1 MALSWDEIV
10 ERGKQHNKTVIC
22 EVEKR
27 GRSRDRYFLIKCNI
41 CGLKRETDVHT
52 FFRCSRC
59 YHKLRNNKEI
69 KKLDFIHKAKTKNG
83 DKFDYSLIECF
94 DSKSNV
100 KIICN
105 NCKKVFH
112 QLPDRH
118 LDSYGCIC
126 YKRQFYKEK
135 FLKSCQE
142 KYGNKF
148 NYDLIEYNGMKSKL
162 KILCNKCNKVFEQ
175 RASSH
180 LIDSRGCPLC
190 AVIGRTHSLEDF
202 CNLAKKR
209 HGSKYDYSFVEYVNS
224 FTKIKILCESCNN
237 IFEQKPCNHLSG
249 KGCPGCV
256 GSKGSESKGENRVAK
271 YLSKNNIKFIK
282 NKTFKTLKDKGYLK
296 PDFYLSELNL
306 FIEYDGEGHYFPCFG
321 YTPEERQKNLED
333 TQRRDKIKN
342 EWARKNNIPLLRIP
356 YWDYDRIEELIE
368 AFILQHT
375 RKKETKQ
382 LVLEM

>member
-1 MALSWDEIV
+1 MLSWEEIV
-10 ERGKQHNKTVIC
+10 KRGKQHNKTVIC
-22 EVEKR
+22 EVEKN
-27 GRSRDRYFLIKCNI
+27 GRSRHRYFEIKCNI
-41 CGLKRETDVHT
+41 CGLERQTDVAT
-52 FFRCSRC
+52 FFECSRC
-59 YHKLRNNKEI
+59 IHNLKNEQ
-69 KKLDFIHKAKTKNG
+69 KKLDFILKAKIKNG

-135 FLKSCQE
+135 FLKLCQE
-142 KYGNKF
+142 KHGNKF
-148 NYDLIEYNGMKSKL
+148 NYDLIEYNAMKLKL
-162 KILCNKCNKVFEQ
+162 KILCNQCNKVFEQ

-180 LIDSRGCPLC
+180 LHDSRGCPLC

-224 FTKIKILCESCNN
+224 FTKIKILCKSCNN

-282 NKTFKTLKDKGYLK
+282 NKTFKTLKDKSYLK
-296 PDFYLSELNL
+296 PDFYLTSDNL
-306 FIEYDGEGHYFPCFG
+306 LIEYDGEGHYFSCFG
-321 YTPEERQKNLED
+321 STPQEKQKNLEGC
-333 TQRRDKIKN
+333 QRRDKIKN
-342 EWARKNNIPLLRIP
+342 EWAKANNIPLLRIP
-356 YWDYDRIEELIE
+356 YWDFDRIEELIE
-368 AFILQHT
+368 NFILKH
-375 RKKETKQ
+375 TKQ
-382 LVLEM
+382 KEIKQLSLEM